1 MSEQRKSSSP
11 IASLRRDLRK
21 RGQAQMQQFMGKMMQ
36 NPELMKSAGQAMA
49 LLSQVNQVRAKGV
62 KPLDEVLK
70 DIDRSVEKLDKK
82 LDQMAQRVVDLTA
95 KIDAAKGPKTA

>member
-1 MSEQRKSSSP
+1 MSEQKKSSSP

-82 LDQMAQRVVDLTA
+82 LDQMAQRVSDLSA
-95 KIDAAKGPKTA
+95 KIDAAKAAKPA